1 VAERSPAREKCLV
14 ERADPLRDDPAE
26 PPYLRDVLVG
36 DSLTLVREHSPAQL
50 QARWSVAPTAG
61 SRP

>member
-1 VAERSPAREKCLV
+1 VAERAPAREKRLV

-26 PPYLRDVLVG
+26 PPYLRDLLVR
-36 DSLTLVREHSPAQL
+36 DFLTLVRERSPAQL
-50 QARWSVAPTAG
+50 QARWSAPTAG